1 MKRVL
6 SYGLENF
13 QENLGQ
19 QAAAKQEELMGPG
32 SDLMEADVAE
42 HVETVQGLIE
52 ESDNTLMVL
61 EAVQE
66 QEELL
71 DELRRAGQ
79 STPGLE
85 AFAQTAIRHQLLRLG
100 AGHQLGLEAMTMGLE
115 GSNVLTR
122 AGNRIIQSE
131 VVNWKQFVDSITE
144 WAESSENRRKE
155 YEGRLAK
162 TEAEYRQKR
171 DSFDDDEHDGNMAS
185 LGIYFFIKAFAPDE
199 KLFEK
204 ATRHEKDPIQALFT
218 DVAYSKYL
226 LDTWP
231 KHVMDYMK
239 RLIGLL
245 KGARIKSDKDMVSLV
260 KRIEGL
266 GQLTDQFR
274 TDLLDTGRLLDMY
287 NLKVTK
293 GKPRSIAR
301 LDDTNFDTLARQA
314 SGQFI
319 KAAPYGVRKVGKA
332 LHTVMGGYARMVDS
346 AAAPSFKY
354 TTEDIEQAIKG
365 GRAYLQNVETYDKH
379 THTFALL
386 YKDFAEALAKFQSSN
401 ELTSQQAKVARQFQ
415 FLGTTVKLNF
425 TNPCGDEVQRALR
438 GARYSNYLALR
449 LIASAS

>member
-6 SYGLENF
+6 NYGLENF

-19 QAAAKQEELMGPG
+19 QAAAKQEEIAGPG
-32 SDLMEADVAE
+32 SDFMEADLAE
-42 HVETVQGLIE
+42 QSEVVQELIE
-52 ESDNTLMVL
+52 ESENNLMVL

-66 QEELL
+66 QEDLL

-85 AFAQTAIRHQLLRLG
+85 AFAQTALRHQLLRLG
-100 AGHQLGLEAMTMGLE
+100 MDNQLGLEAMSMGLE
-115 GSNVLTR
+115 GSNILTR
-122 AGNRIIQSE
+122 AGNRIIQGE

-155 YEGRLAK
+155 YESRLAK

-171 DSFDDDEHDGNMAS
+171 DRFDDDEHDGNMAA
-185 LGIYFFIKAFAPDE
+185 LGIFFFIKAFAPDE
-199 KLFEK
+199 GVFDK
-204 ATRHEKDPIQALFT
+204 ATRHEKDPIQAIFT

-239 RLIGLL
+239 RLIGLI

-274 TDLLDTGRLLDMY
+274 TDLLDSGRLLDMC

-293 GKPRSIAR
+293 GKARSIVR
-301 LDDTNFDTLARQA
+301 LGDVNFDTLAGQGSGKFVKA
-314 SGQFI
+314 SYYMG
-319 KAAPYGVRKVGKA
+319 RKVGKT
-332 LHTVMGGYARMVDS
+332 LHTVVGGYGRMVDD
-346 AAAPSFKY
+346 AMAPSFKY

-379 THTFALL
+379 THAFANL
-386 YKDFAEALAKFQSSN
+386 YKEFAEALVKFQSSN
-401 ELTSQQAKVARQFQ
+401 ELTSAQTKVARQFQ

-425 TNPCGDEVQRALR
+425 TNPCGEEAQRALR